1 MLQTLL
7 VLEIF
12 TFLSRLFVYIE
23 KRFDK
28 KAKINLKICYGT
40 DWTKN
45 NFNIYCPISQVVQ
58 AIR

>member
-28 KAKINLKICYGT
+28 KAKINLKIYYGT

-45 NFNIYCPISQVVQ
+45 SFNTYIAQYLK
-58 AIR
+58 

>member
-12 TFLSRLFVYIE
+12 TFLSRLFVYEE

-28 KAKINLKICYGT
+28 KAKINLKIYYGT

-45 NFNIYCPISQVVQ
+45 SFNTYIAQYLK
-58 AIR
+58 